1 MKRDGEPEQVT
12 LPDTTDTAPPN
23 VPLPDTFVSRDDT
36 PISPFDDEGAACDE
50 APGRYEPIAGELGH
64 GGMGRVVAVVDHFV
78 GRVVAMKQLLNELTS
93 NPSVGTHATAKLE
106 QRFLR
111 EARLTG
117 QLEHPAIVPVYE
129 IGRRKDG
136 SLYYTMTRLRGPT
149 LAEALHG
156 AGGLDARLLLM
167 PNVLTV
173 CQAIAHAH
181 ERGVINRDI
190 KPQNVMLGRFGVT
203 YVLDWGLARAKNEAE
218 ADVRLAP
225 TLTQGVSPVGTP
237 SYMSPE
243 QASAQVEL
251 IDERSDVW
259 GLGATLYEVLTG
271 QPPYSGH
278 SPWDVIA
285 DVKTKPWVP
294 VRQLEPRAPADLV
307 AICEK
312 ALNKDRAQRYP
323 NAGAMV
329 SDLESWLQ
337 GRRVGAYEYTSVE
350 LLQRFVKRQRQVLG
364 VGLAAALALLAV
376 GAVSYARIRE
386 ERNATRQFAQLLAGD
401 LGSKLDAVPGA
412 RDAVG
417 QMWERVIDFYVRQ
430 PPVTPEEQDAVVL
443 AWLRLGELQQNAGQ
457 LVEARRTLTRC
468 AELAPLE
475 PLPVRLGLATT
486 AVSCRLDLAQLE
498 SLEGHA
504 EASRVAYSR
513 LWATLAPL
521 EERFELAQ
529 WKASLAS
536 VGARVADAA
545 NLAGQL
551 DEAAEVAARALA
563 LQERALSLAP
573 DDPAVRQQTVMA
585 LQAMEVNDF
594 SFDHPQSALA
604 HGARAISLAR
614 PLAQPNNFDA
624 QRSLGSLLRQH
635 GMLLSWFDAS
645 ADEAHALLVEATS
658 HLERALTLDP
668 GDLSTMGE
676 LGDTWLELE
685 EPGKALAVLS
695 RANTL
700 GVKGEYALSLGFA
713 QLLARDLP
721 AAKETFEQGDPT
733 RQGLVCLA
741 VIAALS
747 ERPHDAADLLRKSQE
762 RSEEP
767 LQWPRGAIGRLAR
780 PQRNPSARVLEAFT
794 VDYERAFVA
803 NDRPG
808 MQQAF
813 ETAIAGFDALPA
825 HR

>member
-1 MKRDGEPEQVT
+1 
-12 LPDTTDTAPPN
+12 
-23 VPLPDTFVSRDDT
+23 
-36 PISPFDDEGAACDE
+36 
-50 APGRYEPIAGELGH
+50 
-64 GGMGRVVAVVDHFV
+64 MGRVVAVVDHFV

-93 NPSVGTHATAKLE
+93 NPSVGTHATGKLE

-149 LAEALHG
+149 LAEALRG
-156 AGGLDARLLLM
+156 ASGLDGRLLLM

-225 TLTQGVSPVGTP
+225 TLTQGVTPVGTP

-271 QPPYSGH
+271 RPPYSGQ
-278 SPWDVIA
+278 SPWEVIA

-323 NAGAMV
+323 NAAAMV

-350 LLQRFVKRQRQVLG
+350 LLRRFVKRQRLVLG
-364 VGLAAALALLAV
+364 VGLAAAVALSAV
-376 GAVSYARIRE
+376 VGVSYAHIRE

-401 LGSKLDAVPGA
+401 LGRKLDAVPGA

-417 QMWERVIDFYVRQ
+417 QMWEQVIDFYARQ
-430 PPVTPEEQDAVVL
+430 PAVTPEEQDALVL
-443 AWLRLGELQQNAGQ
+443 AWMRLGDLQMNGGQ
-457 LVEARRTLTRC
+457 LVDARRTFTRC
-468 AELAPLE
+468 AELVPLE
-475 PLPVRLGLATT
+475 PLPQRLAQATT
-486 AVSCRLDLAQLE
+486 AVYCRSGLAQLDA
-498 SLEGHA
+498 LDGRA
-504 EASRVAYSR
+504 EASRVGFTQ
-513 LWATLAPL
+513 LWTSLAPL
-521 EERFELAQ
+521 EARFDSAEWKSALA
-529 WKASLAS
+529 AM
-536 VGARVADAA
+536 GTRVADAA
-545 NLAGQL
+545 NLAGNL
-551 DEAAEVAARALA
+551 DEAAAVATRALA
-563 LQERALSLAP
+563 LQERALQLAP
-573 DDPAVRQQTVMA
+573 DDPIVRRRTVLA
-585 LQAMEVNDF
+585 LQAMEVNTF
-594 SFDHPQSALA
+594 TFARPQEALQ
-604 HGARAISLAR
+604 HGARAVGLAR
-614 PLAQPNNFDA
+614 PLALPNSFEG
-624 QRSLGSLLRQH
+624 QRTLGSLLRQH
-635 GMLLSWFDAS
+635 GMLLSWFDAHT
-645 ADEAHALLVEATS
+645 DEAHALLVEATTF
-658 HLERALTLDP
+658 LARALTLDP
-668 GDLSTMGE
+668 GDLTTLGE
-676 LGDTWLELE
+676 LADTWIELG
-685 EPGKALAVLS
+685 EPGKALPLLS
-695 RANTL
+695 RATAQ
-700 GVKGEYALSLGFA
+700 GVKGDYALSLGFA
-713 QLLARDLP
+713 QLQARDL
-721 AAKETFEQGDPT
+721 AGAKATFEQADPT
-733 RQGLVCLA
+733 RQSQVCLA

-747 ERPHDAADLLRKSQE
+747 ERPRDAADLLRQSIE
-762 RSEEP
+762 RAEEP
-767 LQWPRGAIGRLAR
+767 LQWPRGAIGRLA
-780 PQRNPSARVLEAFT
+780 QAQDTASARVLTTFT
-794 VDYERAFVA
+794 VDYERAFVVDDA
-803 NDRPG
+803 PG
-808 MQQAF
+808 MKRAF
-813 ETAIAGFDALPA
+813 DNAIAAFDALPA